1 LAKIQIF
8 SLIISL
14 LLAVVIFQLIRKK
27 KLKEQYSLLWFLTV
41 AVMLVLSLW
50 EGLLF
55 RVSSLMGIAV
65 PSNALFLLA
74 LLFMFVM
81 SLHYSLLVSR
91 LTDQSKMLAQRIAI
105 LDHDLRE
112 MHGPNKEHAATENEP
127 AASSS
132 GLPPQNLEKDSS

>member
-1 LAKIQIF
+1 MTKIQIF
-8 SLIISL
+8 SLIVSL

-41 AVMLVLSLW
+41 AVMLLLSLW
-50 EGLLF
+50 EGLLY

-112 MHGPNKEHAATENEP
+112 LDGSKKSRDKTEAKP
-127 AASSS
+127 AAS
-132 GLPPQNLEKDSS
+132 GPGPLPQDLQEDSS